1 MHGMVELF
9 NRVVVNHPIHLS
21 LPFHRSFGIGTK
33 AEYKISWFDP
43 KAPTMLHPDFKDPY
57 VGRYCDPRTM
67 ANYNGNPE
75 PTRQKKNGEL
85 ENCASF
91 VFIPQFPSRGQVCMA
106 DDYCST
112 AMNFICELSKNQSIR
127 ID

>member
-1 MHGMVELF
+1 MHGVVELF
-9 NRVVVNHPIHLS
+9 NKVVVNNHLHLS
-21 LPFHRSFGIGTK
+21 LVFHRNLGVGTK
-33 AEYKISWFDP
+33 AEYKITWFDP

-57 VGRYCDPRTM
+57 VSRYCNGMMM
-67 ANYNGNPE
+67 AKYVGNPE

-91 VFIPQFPSRGQVCMA
+91 VFIPGFPLRGQICMA

-112 AMNFICELSKNQSIR
+112 TMNFICELSKNQSIR